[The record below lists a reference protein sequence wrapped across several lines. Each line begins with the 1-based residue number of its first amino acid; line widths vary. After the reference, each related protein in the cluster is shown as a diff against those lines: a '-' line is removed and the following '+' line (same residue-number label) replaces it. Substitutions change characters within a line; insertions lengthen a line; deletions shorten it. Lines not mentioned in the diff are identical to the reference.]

1 MSYKLINRNLAATIF
16 SCFRTKYS
24 IFVESFYLHYPA
36 WIYYNSGTWEIPV
49 VSISEFLSLKTWKEM
64 NMGFK
69 RRGFTLVELL
79 VVIAIIGILV
89 GLLLPAV
96 QAAREAARRMQ
107 CSNNLKQFGLAA
119 HNHESALRYFPAAIH
134 TKVFPTAPIA
144 ASSQAS
150 LQVALLPYFEQT
162 AAFNLFNLDYA
173 VTNDVQIH
181 PSLPSL
187 PNANA
192 QARITEVP
200 SFLCPSESSNEAIL
214 QTTAPTGRFGRIN
227 YHGCMGGSNL
237 FGGTLIDGIFAK
249 PRPTNAIMR
258 GPTMGEISDGT
269 SNTALFAEVL
279 RSASLTANNNTTA
292 FLGTAAYTG
301 VQLVDGRNV
310 PECMAV
316 ATGFPPGTPERET
329 GLRFFHFTTH
339 NTTYTHTLPPN
350 WNRRVATLPT
360 QRYNCG
366 NTAVV
371 GGLPRSQQH
380 MAASSNHTG
389 GVVMCR
395 ADGSVQFQSDSVDFI
410 AWQGLGSRSGGEV
423 LQIDN

>member
-1 MSYKLINRNLAATIF
+1 MV
-16 SCFRTKYS
+16 TK
-24 IFVESFYLHYPA
+24 A
-36 WIYYNSGTWEIPV
+36 
-49 VSISEFLSLKTWKEM
+49 K
-64 NMGFK
+64 
-69 RRGFTLVELL
+69 GFTLVELL

-119 HNHESALRYFPAAIH
+119 LNHESALKYFPPVLH
-134 TKVFPTAPIA
+134 TKVFPTAPTA

-162 AAFNLFNLDYA
+162 AAFNLFNLDYG

-181 PSLPSL
+181 PSLPAL
-187 PNANA
+187 ANANA

-214 QTTAPTGRFGRIN
+214 QTVAPSGRFGRLN

-237 FGGTLIDGIFAK
+237 FGGTPIDGVFSKA
-249 PRPTNAIMR
+249 RPTNAIMR
-258 GPTMGEISDGT
+258 GPSMGEISDGT
-269 SNTALFAEVL
+269 SNTALFSEVL
-279 RSASLTANNNTTA
+279 RSASLSANTHTTA
-292 FLGTAAYTG
+292 FLSSAAYTG
-301 VQLVDGRNV
+301 VQLVDGRAI
-310 PECMAV
+310 PECMPSA
-316 ATGFPPGTPERET
+316 AGTPERET

-350 WNRRVATLPT
+350 WNRRVATPAT

-371 GGLPRSQQH
+371 GGVARSQQH

-389 GVVMCR
+389 GVVMGR
-395 ADGSVQFQSDSVDFI
+395 ADGSVQFQSDAVDF
-410 AWQGLGSRSGGEV
+410 ATWQAVGSRSGGEV
-423 LQIDN
+423 VTIDRSPAE

>member
-1 MSYKLINRNLAATIF
+1 MRKGFHLYANHAEKNMQQCRSSFF
-16 SCFRTKYS
+16 SRFSNFSLHFVISSQYYQLRTKTNQ
-24 IFVESFYLHYPA
+24 ICFEHGELFMMRR
-36 WIYYNSGTWEIPV
+36 
-49 VSISEFLSLKTWKEM
+49 K
-64 NMGFK
+64 
-69 RRGFTLVELL
+69 RGFTLVELL

-119 HNHESALRYFPAAIH
+119 HNHESSLRYFPPVLH
-134 TKVFPTAPIA
+134 TKVFQTTTGPVVG
-144 ASSQAS
+144 SSQAS

-162 AAFNLFNLDYA
+162 AAFNLFDLDYG
-173 VTNDVQIH
+173 VTDDTRIH
-181 PSLPSL
+181 SSLPAK

-200 SFLCPSESSNEAIL
+200 SFLCPSESSNERL
-214 QTTAPTGRFGRIN
+214 TNFGRLN
-227 YHGCMGGSNL
+227 YHGCMGGANL
-237 FGGTLIDGIFAK
+237 FGGTLIDGIFSKA
-249 PRPTNAIMR
+249 RPTNAVMR

-269 SNTALFAEVL
+269 SNTALFAEVM
-279 RSASLTANNNTTA
+279 RSASLTSNNHTTA
-292 FLGTAAYTG
+292 FLGSAAFTG
-301 VQLVDGRNV
+301 VQLVDGRLV
-310 PECMAV
+310 PGCAPV

-329 GLRFFHFTTH
+329 GLRFFHFMTH

-350 WNRRVATLPT
+350 WNRRVAALPT

-371 GGLPRSQQH
+371 GGLARSQQH

-410 AWQGLGSRSGGEV
+410 AWQGLGSRAGGEV